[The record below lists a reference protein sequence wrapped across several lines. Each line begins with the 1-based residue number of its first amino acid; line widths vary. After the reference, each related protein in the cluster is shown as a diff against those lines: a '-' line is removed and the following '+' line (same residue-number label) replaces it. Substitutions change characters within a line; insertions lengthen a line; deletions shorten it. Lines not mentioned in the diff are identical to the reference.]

1 MDKEMTYYWKSDIAG
16 NKVIARSYFTSNGV
30 VFDEGAMF
38 DTKDPVSRLND
49 FFVQRHCVCE
59 NIKELKAE
67 IRSLKLRC
75 PEIITT
81 KEMYR

>member
-1 MDKEMTYYWKSDIAG
+1 
-16 NKVIARSYFTSNGV
+16 
-30 VFDEGAMF
+30 MF